1 MGIKNQNIIVSKTME
16 FSLEMIIYC
25 DLLYQDRKFIISN
38 QLLKSSTSIGANVM
52 EAQHAESPADFLH
65 KIKIAAKEANET
77 FYWLT
82 LCEKS
87 IGYKYESKYQHYIED
102 IINILAKI
110 IITTKQRKI

>member
-1 MGIKNQNIIVSKTME
+1 MGIKKHNIIVSKTLA
-16 FSLEMIIYC
+16 FSLEMITYC
-25 DLLYQDRKFIISN
+25 DLLYQERKFIISN

-65 KIKIAAKEANET
+65 KIKVAAKEANET
-77 FYWLT
+77 LYWLS

-87 IGYKYESKYQHYIED
+87 IGYQYEAKYQHYIDD

-110 IITTKQRKI
+110 IITTKQRKV